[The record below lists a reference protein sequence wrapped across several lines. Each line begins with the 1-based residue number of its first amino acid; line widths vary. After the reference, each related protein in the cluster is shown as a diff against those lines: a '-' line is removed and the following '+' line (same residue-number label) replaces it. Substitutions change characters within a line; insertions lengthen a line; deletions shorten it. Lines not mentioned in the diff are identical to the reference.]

1 MQKKNRLLISLTLSI
16 IISSLILA
24 TFWMP
29 SSAQTSDPVKNNV
42 LYVGNSLGNVYDAL
56 SLDKENMD
64 VQSQK
69 PQSLS
74 FADLDNFDV
83 VVLNDANLS
92 TSDLAT
98 LSSWAAID
106 GHGVMIIMGAELTQ
120 ENSILSTF
128 GFTTDTHF
136 SNNTGKL
143 NNSEDLQEKKGLCSV
158 NPDLDPSLS
167 PILSMVW
174 NSAPEIF
181 YFTLIPNLQSEVI
194 TYVKMQWN
202 NGKPEVSDY
211 PLVAGIKVGDNSGPN
226 VYLYSGWLQEEFDN
240 VEANEHFMVWP
251 YFNYLMFSTAQASIG
266 NQVPEYGYWK
276 YSPVPHLT
284 SQIFIGALVFI
295 TGVVSV
301 WLYVRARKHKKSH
314 REIFLASDI
323 DTSES
328 EQNEEIIEEIKD
340 KSIYIDKNNDW
351 EAIGFHRQISGF
363 FKLFFVMILLLI
375 PQLLVTS
382 IVMPRFLNPYPQAS
396 GWYSYTLHFFQA
408 IWLVFDMGFNFAIV
422 KYFSQHRIE
431 RPEKAFHYVQ
441 LFIWWEILSGV
452 AQIFLIA
459 FVGSIVFPMT
469 NMAYLSWMFVI
480 HSLIQFPGFFLV
492 FQYFF
497 QGYQRADLSQIVFA
511 LQYFVLRMAIQL
523 ITVPLFRAIFSNN
536 VVYGAAFGCGIG
548 LLVGQMLGDMA
559 LFGISLKMYRNM
571 QLPLKPVF
579 RADFTKEE
587 FRETL
592 TFGAKMVAG
601 EVWVPAVWLLQ
612 VFLVG
617 VFLPNSSAEQGY
629 FELAFTIATVPAAI
643 SLLMNSMM
651 GGLTEAHVY
660 KKKNLLNY
668 TSFSGMKWGS
678 IWTLYLV
685 SVFWAIG
692 KEFIIGASGP
702 NWARA
707 ADLIPLLMIFQ
718 ILGPISWQGDNEF
731 AAANKPGYAGLAW
744 IVEQIVRA
752 AALYLL
758 LSTML
763 KMEAVVL
770 AYIIALAIKDV
781 LVLYL
786 IRKKI
791 HTWPWNPWQAFIA
804 PALSA
809 IVNYFIIR
817 GIVFI
822 LVDRWLGYGII
833 SAMLLFIIGLF
844 VMEHVYSFFVGL
856 FGGYDDNTM
865 KELDRATKMVTGV
878 RFLTRI
884 YYNAALLGAK
894 ISPLHNKFKVE
905 IYEEAQ
911 KEAEELTAIKKKVVL

>member
-1 MQKKNRLLISLTLSI
+1 MKKKNGLLLVLTLSV
-16 IISSLILA
+16 IISSMILA
-24 TFWMP
+24 TFWMS
-29 SSAQTSDPVKNNV
+29 SSAQTSNTAKNNI
-42 LYVGNSLGNVYDAL
+42 LYVGISLGNVYDAL
-56 SLDKENMD
+56 SLDKEN
-64 VQSQK
+64 VEIQTQK
-69 PQSLS
+69 PQSVS
-74 FADLDNFDV
+74 FANIDNFDL

-92 TSDLAT
+92 SADLST
-98 LSSWAAID
+98 LFSWASID
-106 GHGVMIIMGAELTQ
+106 GHGVMIIMGVELTK
-120 ENSILSTF
+120 ENFILSTF
-128 GFTTDTHF
+128 GFTTETKF
-136 SNNTGKL
+136 LNNTGKL
-143 NNSEDLQEKKGLCSV
+143 ENPEELQEKKGLCAR
-158 NPDLDPSLS
+158 NPDLDPNSN
-167 PILSMVW
+167 PILSIVW
-174 NSAPEIF
+174 NSAPETF
-181 YFTLIPNLQSEVI
+181 YFTLIPNLQPEVVSYI
-194 TYVKMQWN
+194 KMQWN
-202 NGKPEVSDY
+202 NGTPYISDY
-211 PLVAGIKVGDNSGPN
+211 PMVAGIALGNNSGPN
-226 VYLYSGWLQEEFDN
+226 VYLYSGWLQEEFDT
-240 VEANEHFMVWP
+240 VEANQHFMVWP
-251 YFNYLMFSTAQASIG
+251 YFNYLMFSTAQVSIG
-266 NQVPEYGYWK
+266 NQVPQYGDWK

-284 SQIFIGALVFI
+284 SQIVMGIIVFI

-301 WLYVRARKHKKSH
+301 WLYVRARKHKKAH
-314 REIFLASDI
+314 REIFLTSVIDI
-323 DTSES
+323 TEIEKDK
-328 EQNEEIIEEIKD
+328 EIIEEIKD
-340 KSIYIDKNNDW
+340 KEIFVEKDDDW

-396 GWYSYTLHFFQA
+396 GWYSYTLHFFEA

-422 KYFSQHRIE
+422 KFFSQHRIE
-431 RPEKAFHYVQ
+431 RPEKAYHYVQ

-469 NMAYLSWMFVI
+469 NMAYLSWMFVV

-497 QGYQRADLSQIVFA
+497 QGYQRADLTQIVFA
-511 LQYFVLRMAIQL
+511 LQYFVLRMAIQI
-523 ITVPLFRAIFSNN
+523 ITVPLFRAIFINN
-536 VVYGAAFGCGIG
+536 VVYGGAFGCGIG
-548 LLVGQMLGDMA
+548 LLVGQMLGDVA
-559 LFGISLKMYRNM
+559 LFGISIKMYKNM
-571 QLPLKPVF
+571 RLPLKPIF
-579 RADFTKEE
+579 MADFTKEE
-587 FRETL
+587 FKETI

-601 EVWVPAVWLLQ
+601 QVWVPAVWLLQ

-617 VFLPNSSAEQGY
+617 IFLPNSSAEQGY
-629 FELAFTIATVPAAI
+629 FELAFTIATVPQAI

-668 TSFSGMKWGS
+668 SSFSGMKWGS

-744 IVEQIVRA
+744 IVEQVIRA
-752 AALYLL
+752 TALYLL

-770 AYIIALAIKDV
+770 AYIIALGLKDI

-791 HTWPWNPWQAFIA
+791 HSWPWNAWQAFVA
-804 PALSA
+804 PIFSAL
-809 IVNYFIIR
+809 VNYVIIR
-817 GIVFI
+817 GIVYLI
-822 LVDRWLGYGII
+822 VTMWLGY
-833 SAMLLFIIGLF
+833 L
-844 VMEHVYSFFVGL
+844 
-856 FGGYDDNTM
+856 
-865 KELDRATKMVTGV
+865 
-878 RFLTRI
+878 
-884 YYNAALLGAK
+884 LLGCSLWNMCFLSLLAY
-894 ISPLHNKFKVE
+894 L
-905 IYEEAQ
+905 
-911 KEAEELTAIKKKVVL
+911 VVMMTIH